1 MLALAGLCGDS
12 VMLEKTFA
20 TQCLRAL
27 REQGVPGGIWLPYPR
42 TRFANA
48 GVSDLVYVSA
58 AIEIKAPGG
67 KYGITPTQQ
76 AFLDKLNDAG
86 GIGRLVDSRESLGE
100 FLREFASR
108 KAP

>member
-1 MLALAGLCGDS
+1 
-12 VMLEKTFA
+12 MLEKTFV

-27 REQGVPGGIWLPYPR
+27 REQGCRGGLWLPYPR

-58 AIEIKAPGG
+58 AIEFKAPGG

-76 AFLDKLNDAG
+76 AFLDKLNGAG
-86 GIGRLVDSRESLGE
+86 GFGRLVDTQESLGD

-108 KAP
+108 KTP